1 MFGVRVCLQQTVVDL
16 EGMWRAGIVSNSGHE
31 PRQVCPQKPLGCDM
45 SHASSLATHSP
56 KARGWCVDWQAKPQ
70 WRLPGVDCG
79 TLTVDKCQRRGNLEA
94 PQRLDRR
101 SHLDGRAPF
110 MVETAAM
117 SRHLSK
123 RSSLL
128 RDDEHVAGWSESGE
142 GAMRQDVCSSVS
154 MHRAQAQHLLVLEGW
169 QGIRPPLVIKGRSSA
184 VFWNIHLV

>member
-1 MFGVRVCLQQTVVDL
+1 M
-16 EGMWRAGIVSNSGHE
+16 
-31 PRQVCPQKPLGCDM
+31 
-45 SHASSLATHSP
+45 
-56 KARGWCVDWQAKPQ
+56 DWQAKPQ

-94 PQRLDRR
+94 PQRQDRR

-110 MVETAAM
+110 MMETAAM

-142 GAMRQDVCSSVS
+142 GAMRQDVCSSVVGFVGDAVVALRGHGS
-154 MHRAQAQHLLVLEGW
+154 SGSTA
-169 QGIRPPLVIKGRSSA
+169 VIAAAGLR
-184 VFWNIHLV
+184 